1 MIPSCLGDP
10 KFTSRKEVALN
21 TEPCGTPAWTNDQDK
36 DYSQCYSLESVVL
49 GNFKMWQEVSLEH
62 LEMCT

>member
-10 KFTSRKEVALN
+10 KFMSRKEVALN

-49 GNFKMWQEVSLEH
+49 GNF
-62 LEMCT
+62 